1 MLRTPELAMC
11 RKPQVT
17 TKCCGKVQKWDDREQ
32 AKQFFLEAMMN
43 SEGSE
48 RDRYTSVYI
57 QLENGLPYCVDEDN
71 ENEKT

>member
-1 MLRTPELAMC
+1 MLKTPELAMC

-32 AKQFFLEAMMN
+32 AKHYFLEAMMN

-48 RDRYTSVYI
+48 HERYTSIYI
-57 QLENGLPYCVDEDN
+57 QLENGLPYCVDEEDGD
-71 ENEKT
+71 EQA